1 MYLQQPFHNIR
12 QNKPKNY
19 NFAYFNSTPKIL
31 SWASNLLDLEIT
43 NIDQMVTGAIFC
55 QLLDACHPDSVQM
68 NNINW
73 RANCEKEYHANFKIF
88 QQGLNKNNIDKTI
101 DINRLVKGKRSEL
114 NELLQWIYNHYIN
127 DKEKYN
133 EVYNAKM
140 KRNGQNLV
148 FKQNIRPKFINDN
161 YTQQSSFSRN
171 NSEGSDINNRKDY
184 DSSCNYNVDKI
195 NFNLSRSKSKIICH
209 NNLHNRYN
217 MNNIFFK
224 NRFLWN
230 FRIRNKSKD
239 DIKNKRYNEFEEKVL
254 NNNNHSNDLNDRNN
268 YLINNNNNNNY
279 TTINRSYSKN
289 WNNNINNKNIISN
302 NSFKYSNFN
311 NKIHLSNEEESSK
324 IIIDD
329 ETGENKN
336 NDRND
341 DNNEKEIDIN
351 DFYELNSDDLK
362 YLAEKEKNDGNK
374 EKDLKIIIRKLRIQI
389 ISKDKEINRL
399 NKILNNINKLT
410 NFYLNKLKDIEY
422 LFFNPIIKNTNKIF
436 ILRKILS
443 SDEDTTIYIDENNKA
458 FLPNEINNK
467 QNRYYFKKKWQPL
480 TLKKNIINENDMNN
494 IYNDKKININNK
506 IDHIYNKNIQS
517 LNYNTA
523 KKNNMNYINYK
534 FDSFDNNE
542 NMNIS
547 NLYNNNINT
556 NNNNNTNNTTQMIKE
571 SQTDTFN
578 NFNNSNYEYDNVI
591 KSRTKKIIPIKLC
604 TKDGNIILYPNNLNN
619 NISSCDTTYNNIK

>member
-1 MYLQQPFHNIR
+1 MYLQQPFHNLR

-19 NFAYFNSTPKIL
+19 NDAYFNSTPKIL

-114 NELLQWIYNHYIN
+114 NELLQWIYNHYLN

-161 YTQQSSFSRN
+161 YTQESSFSRN

-268 YLINNNNNNNY
+268 NMINNNNNNNNNY
-279 TTINRSYSKN
+279 TTINRSY
-289 WNNNINNKNIISN
+289 
-302 NSFKYSNFN
+302 
-311 NKIHLSNEEESSK
+311 
-324 IIIDD
+324 
-329 ETGENKN
+329 
-336 NDRND
+336 
-341 DNNEKEIDIN
+341 
-351 DFYELNSDDLK
+351 
-362 YLAEKEKNDGNK
+362 
-374 EKDLKIIIRKLRIQI
+374 
-389 ISKDKEINRL
+389 
-399 NKILNNINKLT
+399 
-410 NFYLNKLKDIEY
+410 
-422 LFFNPIIKNTNKIF
+422 
-436 ILRKILS
+436 
-443 SDEDTTIYIDENNKA
+443 
-458 FLPNEINNK
+458 
-467 QNRYYFKKKWQPL
+467 
-480 TLKKNIINENDMNN
+480 
-494 IYNDKKININNK
+494 
-506 IDHIYNKNIQS
+506 
-517 LNYNTA
+517 
-523 KKNNMNYINYK
+523 
-534 FDSFDNNE
+534 
-542 NMNIS
+542 
-547 NLYNNNINT
+547 
-556 NNNNNTNNTTQMIKE
+556 
-571 SQTDTFN
+571 
-578 NFNNSNYEYDNVI
+578 
-591 KSRTKKIIPIKLC
+591 
-604 TKDGNIILYPNNLNN
+604 
-619 NISSCDTTYNNIK
+619 

>member
-1 MYLQQPFHNIR
+1 MYLQQPFHNLR

-19 NFAYFNSTPKIL
+19 NDAYFNSTPKIL

-114 NELLQWIYNHYIN
+114 NELLQWIYNHYLN

-161 YTQQSSFSRN
+161 YTQESSFSRN

-184 DSSCNYNVDKI
+184 DSSCNYNVDKN

-268 YLINNNNNNNY
+268 YLINNNNNNNNY

-289 WNNNINNKNIISN
+289 WNNNINNKNIISI

-311 NKIHLSNEEESSK
+311 NFNNKRHLSNEEESSK

-329 ETGENKN
+329 ETGMNKN

-341 DNNEKEIDIN
+341 DNNEKEIDID

-374 EKDLKIIIRKLRIQI
+374 EKDLKKIIRQLRMQI
-389 ISKDKEINRL
+389 ISKDK
-399 NKILNNINKLT
+399 
-410 NFYLNKLKDIEY
+410 
-422 LFFNPIIKNTNKIF
+422 
-436 ILRKILS
+436 
-443 SDEDTTIYIDENNKA
+443 
-458 FLPNEINNK
+458 
-467 QNRYYFKKKWQPL
+467 
-480 TLKKNIINENDMNN
+480 
-494 IYNDKKININNK
+494 
-506 IDHIYNKNIQS
+506 
-517 LNYNTA
+517 
-523 KKNNMNYINYK
+523 
-534 FDSFDNNE
+534 
-542 NMNIS
+542 
-547 NLYNNNINT
+547 
-556 NNNNNTNNTTQMIKE
+556 
-571 SQTDTFN
+571 
-578 NFNNSNYEYDNVI
+578 
-591 KSRTKKIIPIKLC
+591 
-604 TKDGNIILYPNNLNN
+604 
-619 NISSCDTTYNNIK
+619 